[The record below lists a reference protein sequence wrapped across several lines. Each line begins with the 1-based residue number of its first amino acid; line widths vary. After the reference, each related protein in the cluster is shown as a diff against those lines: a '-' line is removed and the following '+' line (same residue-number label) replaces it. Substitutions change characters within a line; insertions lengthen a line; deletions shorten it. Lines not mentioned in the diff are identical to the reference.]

1 MSRLEQDRLIKYGL
15 ALGLVVDLIPEKIY
29 ILSL

>member
-1 MSRLEQDRLIKYGL
+1 MSRLERDRLIKYGL
-15 ALGLVVDLIPEKIY
+15 ALVLVVDLIPEKIY